1 MAQSLSDEQI
11 QLRGKARRRLVGAIA
26 LVVAISAVLPMVLDN
41 KPKPVSQ
48 DIAIDIPKQD
58 DSGFAARNAAT
69 LAPQGSS
76 VIVPSVPTQE
86 APKAAVQA
94 PSQALVAAPAAK
106 SVEVVPAKQDK
117 PAEKPADKPAVKPV
131 EKAAEKPAA
140 KPTEKAAEKPAAKV
154 PEKSADKTP
163 AKTEKPQDKKP
174 AADKPAKADKPAEPA
189 KGESFVVQLGAFS
202 NADNAKQLQAKLS
215 ANHIKVYS
223 DTLKSAGGDK
233 TRVRAGPYA
242 SRTEADK
249 ALSKIKQLGLDGK
262 VVPK

>member
-41 KPKPVSQ
+41 KPKPMSQ

-69 LAPQGSS
+69 PAPQGSS
-76 VIVPSVPTQE
+76 VIVPSPPAQE

-94 PSQALVAAPAAK
+94 PPQALVAASA
-106 SVEVVPAKQDK
+106 AKQDQ
-117 PAEKPADKPAVKPV
+117 PAEKPADKTAAKPV
-131 EKAAEKPAA
+131 EKVVEKTVEKPTAKPAEKAPD
-140 KPTEKAAEKPAAKV
+140 KPATKV
-154 PEKSADKTP
+154 PEKTADKS
-163 AKTEKPQDKKP
+163 TEKSSAKSEKDKKP

-189 KGESFVVQLGAFS
+189 KSESFVVQLGAFS

-233 TRVRAGPYA
+233 VRVRAGPYA